1 MNLLGIDV
9 GTTSLKAV
17 CFDEAGKCLAQ
28 ANLDYTLDTRGDL
41 VEFDPMEYIRIAK
54 EAIAEIEKTC
64 KIDAISVD
72 TQGETLILTDGE
84 GNPTMPAIV
93 WLDNRATAE
102 AEEIGAHFGLET
114 IYNVTGQPECTGGWP
129 GCKLLWVQRNLPEVW
144 AKTKKVFLLEDW
156 LLWALTGEFVTEP
169 TIQSS
174 SIYLDIKKLDWWDE
188 MLDYIG
194 VDRGM
199 LPRIV
204 PSATRVGSFGDAAVV
219 SGALDQIAGAVGVGV
234 VDENIVSEMTG
245 TIMAICVVTDKIP
258 AFDPNSKIPCH
269 LHALPGKYVSL
280 LWSSTAGMA
289 LKWFRNNFASELSF
303 KELDELAEKAG
314 PGAEGLTM
322 LPHLCGS
329 TMPVYNPDAR
339 GCFWGMTLAHGKGH
353 FARAILEAV
362 AFTLKDDLDVIGAKC
377 DEIRITG
384 GGAGS
389 PLWAQI
395 KADVTGLRLSTLME
409 KESACLGTA
418 ILAGVGCGIYSS
430 VEDACKKLVR
440 TKKTYEPCGTDYT
453 LPYKQYKKLDSLL
466 NNPADT
472 ISLK

>member
-17 CFDEAGKCLAQ
+17 LFDEEGTCLAGT
-28 ANLDYTLDTRGDL
+28 NLDYTLDTRGDL
-41 VEFDPMEYIRIAK
+41 VEFDATEYIRITRR
-54 EAIAEIEKTC
+54 AIEEIEKTA
-64 KIDAISVD
+64 KIDAISID
-72 TQGETLILTDGE
+72 TQGETLILTDEE

-93 WLDNRATAE
+93 WLDNRATKE
-102 AEEIGAHFGLET
+102 AEEIQAHFGQET
-114 IYNVTGQPECTGGWP
+114 IYNVTGQPETTGGWP

-156 LLWALTGEFVTEP
+156 LLWALSGEFVTEP

-174 SIYLDIKKLDWWDE
+174 SIYLDIVKKDWWDE
-188 MLDYIG
+188 MLRFIG
-194 VDRGM
+194 VGREM

-204 PSATRVGSFGDAAVV
+204 PSATKIGSFGDAAVV
-219 SGALDQIAGAVGVGV
+219 TGGLDQIAGAIGVGV

-245 TIMAICVVTDKIP
+245 TIMAICVVTDTIP
-258 AFDPNSKIPCH
+258 PFNPDSKIPCH
-269 LHALPGKYVSL
+269 LHAIDGKFVSL

-289 LKWFRNNFASELSF
+289 LKWFQNNFAENFSF
-303 KELDELAEKAG
+303 KELDELAEQAG

-322 LPHLCGS
+322 LPYLCGS

-339 GCFWGMTLAHGKGH
+339 GVFYGMTLAHGRGH
-353 FARAILEAV
+353 FVRAILEAI
-362 AFTLKDDLDVIGAKC
+362 AFTLKDDLDCIGAKC

-384 GGAGS
+384 GGASS

-395 KADVTGLRLSTLME
+395 KADVTGLALSTLAE

-418 ILAGVGCGIYSS
+418 IMAGVGVGVYASM
-430 VEDACKKLVR
+430 EEACRKIVR
-440 TKKTYEPCGTDYT
+440 TKKTYTPAGVDYT
-453 LPYKQYKKLDSLL
+453 AAYRQYKKLDQLL
-466 NNPADT
+466 NNGEDKT
-472 ISLK
+472 CQK